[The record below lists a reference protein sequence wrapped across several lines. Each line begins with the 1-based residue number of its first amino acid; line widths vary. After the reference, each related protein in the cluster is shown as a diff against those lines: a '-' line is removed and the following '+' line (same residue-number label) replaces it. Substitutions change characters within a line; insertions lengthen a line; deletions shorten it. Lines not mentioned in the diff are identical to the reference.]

1 LRLGGTILDKFNVI
15 IIGAGP
21 AGLKTAMRLR
31 RLDFK
36 QKILVIDKSSYPS
49 FAACGMPFYLE
60 GLVKDF
66 DDLRKTSFESLRNE
80 NYFKNYGNID
90 LLLNYLVTEINPDSK
105 TISTLNMLDNKET
118 RFQYD
123 KLVIATGSKA
133 IIPPIEGLSIE
144 DENVFTLKDPT
155 DSIKVKSYLDKNE
168 VNKVCILGAG
178 LIGCEI
184 ASSLFNLNIDVSIFE
199 IFDWPLAALIDK
211 EIGLYLKKQMFNNG
225 MEVYTS
231 EKIIKFI
238 SENNKTIKAVSNK
251 REVEADMFLIC
262 SGVKPNTEIAKRAGL
277 KLSPR
282 GSIITNEFLQT
293 SNPDIYAV
301 GDCIEIKNLITN
313 KTFYSPMAT
322 YANRLGRLVANNIM
336 QNNSQAFEGAIGTAI
351 VKILEINV
359 ARTGLSERE
368 AKESG
373 IDFETIYYS
382 GFDKPHYMPGS
393 NKMNI
398 KLIFDKKTDNLIG
411 AQCIGNKASVDKTI
425 DVAATIIQNKIPYY
439 KALTLDL
446 SYSPPFSNSVDILV
460 QGFQI
465 YENKKNKMYKA
476 ISFEEVKEIL
486 ERNKE
491 SEDIVLLDVR
501 SKDEFKRVPS
511 PFKNAINIPIDF
523 LYSSDLEYIKN
534 KKIIIFCGTG
544 SRSYQASIMLKS
556 KGFEE
561 VYNLEAGLSG
571 FY

>member
-1 LRLGGTILDKFNVI
+1 MDKFNVI